1 MKKPRRVP
9 WLLCPM
15 MLYFQC
21 SELGIVKWQV
31 SACDV
36 MSGAESGLVTVDP
49 SGSTG

>member
-31 SACDV
+31 SALDDARD
-36 MSGAESGLVTVDP
+36 AESGLVAVDL
-49 SGSTG
+49 